1 MSLRVCIIPLEI
13 KGYRFFVGLAE
24 RLSQVGI
31 TLQVD
36 YGPQGLKTVKRK
48 VLGGLVFGGTG

>member
-1 MSLRVCIIPLEI
+1 MSLRVCIIPSEM

-24 RLSQVGI
+24 RLSQAGI

-36 YGPQGLKTVKRK
+36 YGPQGWKTAKRK
-48 VLGGLVFGGTG
+48 VLGGFIFGGAG